1 MLTDFLPAIVTVA
14 ILAGAFIFV
23 WSSDVRKTRR
33 LEAPDPAPASVDPVV
48 DGEQV
53 SMSPE

>member
-1 MLTDFLPAIVTVA
+1 MLSDFLPAIVTVA
-14 ILAGAFIFV
+14 ILAGAFLFV

-53 SMSPE
+53 SMAPE